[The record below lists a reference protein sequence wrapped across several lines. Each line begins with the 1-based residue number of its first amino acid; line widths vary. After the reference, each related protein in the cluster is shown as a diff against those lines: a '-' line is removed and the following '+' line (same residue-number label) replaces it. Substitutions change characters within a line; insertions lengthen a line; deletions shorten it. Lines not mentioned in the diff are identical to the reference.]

1 VQINREADSRNATIS
16 LRGLPGTFART
27 TLNGVG
33 FADPIL
39 SSATNTA
46 STPLGAFNS
55 DIFSAITVIKSPDAS
70 DLAGGLS
77 GNIDLRIAPAL
88 SRKKGGYI
96 KASYEYNDLGGLG
109 SPQFSGGY
117 NAHITDNFAVF
128 GVVAYKVEK
137 FRRDSISV
145 NTWANR
151 LGSIQVGNQALPGSN
166 PVYDALIAAI
176 SRRCLLPQPDPPV
189 RPLQQGPSADRHRRL
204 EWQAT
209 DEIKVG
215 VTGFYTERN
224 LSQGTNHL
232 LYVDTSAG
240 NNPSTAANAA
250 LGATSAVAH
259 FTSLGTPYVVNTR
272 AGRAPI
278 STSSRPRICR
288 PMTRSG
294 RSRPSRRPGRSR
306 RPSSS
311 RTISGGSSCRAPSRA
326 PRCWPTRSSWT
337 SSRTPIATWGRR
349 G

>member
-1 VQINREADSRNATIS
+1 MPTRSGPSGLRSRSRIRSVRRPWPLSRPECRRGDPAAARRSDQSRGGSAQRDDQS

-77 GNIDLRIAPAL
+77 GNIDLRIAPWPCPAK
-88 SRKKGGYI
+88 RGGYI

-128 GVVAYKVEK
+128 GVLAYKVEK

-151 LGSIQVGNQALPGSN
+151 LGSIQVGNQALPGS
-166 PVYDALIAAI
+166 
-176 SRRCLLPQPDPPV
+176 QPD
-189 RPLQQGPSADRHRRL
+189 L
-204 EWQAT
+204 
-209 DEIKVG
+209 
-215 VTGFYTERN
+215 
-224 LSQGTNHL
+224 
-232 LYVDTSAG
+232 
-240 NNPSTAANAA
+240 
-250 LGATSAVAH
+250 
-259 FTSLGTPYVVNTR
+259 
-272 AGRAPI
+272 
-278 STSSRPRICR
+278 
-288 PMTRSG
+288 
-294 RSRPSRRPGRSR
+294 
-306 RPSSS
+306 
-311 RTISGGSSCRAPSRA
+311 
-326 PRCWPTRSSWT
+326 
-337 SSRTPIATWGRR
+337 
-349 G
+349 